1 MERHSSAGE
10 HTVKGGMNVSETT
23 INKIKILI
31 TDDHAVVREG
41 LSAMLSREKDF
52 EVAGE
57 AANGR
62 EAIQKARELKPDM
75 VLMDLRMPEI
85 DGIEAMRQIKT
96 EHPAMQFIILT
107 TYDNDEYIFKGI
119 EAGARAYLLK
129 DAPREDIFKAIR
141 AVNRGESMIEPA
153 VAGKVLDR
161 FAVLSRLALTPET
174 LSAQEIKVLTLMA
187 KGAGNKLIASNLNIG
202 ESTVKTHIQNIFH
215 KLGVNGRTE
224 AVTEAL
230 KKKIIVL

>member
-1 MERHSSAGE
+1 MREKEIVR
-10 HTVKGGMNVSETT
+10 TRL
-23 INKIKILI
+23 LI

-52 EVAGE
+52 QVVGE
-57 AANGR
+57 AVNGR
-62 EAIQKARELKPDM
+62 EAIEKARVLKPDM
-75 VLMDLRMPEI
+75 VLMDLRMPEV
-85 DGIEAMRQIKT
+85 DGIEAMRQIKA
-96 EHPAMQFIILT
+96 ENPAMKFIILT

-129 DAPREDIFKAIR
+129 DAPREELFKAIR
-141 AVNRGESMIEPA
+141 AVNRGESLIEPA
-153 VAGKVLDR
+153 IAGKVLDR
-161 FAVLSRLALTPET
+161 FAELSRQAQSSET

-187 KGAGNKLIASNLNIG
+187 KGAGNKLIASTLNIG

-230 KKKIIVL
+230 KKNIITL